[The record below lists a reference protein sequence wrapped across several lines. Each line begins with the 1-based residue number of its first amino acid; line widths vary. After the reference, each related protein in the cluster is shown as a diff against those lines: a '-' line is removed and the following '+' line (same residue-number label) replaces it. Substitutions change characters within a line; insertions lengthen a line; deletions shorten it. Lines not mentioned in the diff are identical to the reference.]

1 MTDVRVVEMLVQGV
15 AQGAKVVQV
24 DGL

>member
-1 MTDVRVVEMLVQGV
+1 MTDVRVVEMLVQAV